1 MYFSNS
7 DTTILVTAT
16 KRTITLSFSSDIN
29 HYIFALNLSITDVP
43 IVVVSY
49 IFTVLCLCKRLISSF
64 SATTMN
70 KQKGSTPTFTVRRT
84 FTVRNTGQ
92 LPFYVHGFS
101 INDLPCEG
109 YGFRILDCSGFQML
123 PNDSKKV
130 DIA

>member
-1 MYFSNS
+1 MHADNEHFSFV
-7 DTTILVTAT
+7 I
-16 KRTITLSFSSDIN
+16 
-29 HYIFALNLSITDVP
+29 
-43 IVVVSY
+43 
-49 IFTVLCLCKRLISSF
+49 
-64 SATTMN
+64 SATAKN
-70 KQKGSTPTFTVRRT
+70 KPKGATPTFTIRRT

-130 DIA
+130 DIAYVNCY